1 VRSVQTLYGEV
12 WYWGKD
18 EYVGRSLHNYG
29 EFSGVECEKI
39 LSLATPG
46 RLCLD
51 IGANIG
57 FISLMLTYHGH
68 SVVAFEPQPE
78 VFNLL
83 RKNAPTAVAHCCALG
98 SVAAR
103 SIMPRVRYG
112 SRGNYGGMSVGTSSE
127 LGAISVD
134 VATLDSF
141 GFSNVGLIKLDV
153 EGFEENVLRGGLE
166 TIARS
171 RPVMY
176 IEDDR
181 VQKSASLRAYIRSLG
196 YSIEE
201 HHPPL
206 YREENYSGLKRNI
219 WDKNYVSHNLICKP
233 C

>member
-1 VRSVQTLYGEV
+1 MRSVQTLYGEV

-29 EFSGVECEKI
+29 EFSGEECATI

-46 RLCLD
+46 KLCID

-57 FISLMLTYHGH
+57 FISLMLLSHH
-68 SVVAFEPQPE
+68 FPVVAFEPQPE

-83 RKNAPTAVAHCCALG
+83 RKNAPLATAYNFALG
-98 SVAAR
+98 STAAR

-112 SRGNYGGMSVGTSSE
+112 SRGNYGGLSVGTSSE
-127 LGAISVD
+127 LGAISVE
-134 VATLDSF
+134 VRTLDSF
-141 GFSNVGLIKLDV
+141 NFSNVGLLKIDV
-153 EGFEENVLRGGLE
+153 EGFEEAVLRGGSAL
-166 TIARS
+166 IAAN

-181 VQKSASLRAYIRSLG
+181 VEKSASLRAYIRSLG

-206 YREENYSGLKRNI
+206 FRENNYFGLKRNI
-219 WDKNYVSHNLICKP
+219 WDKNYVSHNLICRP